1 MFLHDSETKFE
12 STHGGRLMHYFLG
25 TLRIIVILVIAMIF
39 LVALTAWDD
48 FFAPQRHFSN
58 HLEHFMQ

>member
-1 MFLHDSETKFE
+1 
-12 STHGGRLMHYFLG
+12 MHYFLG

-39 LVALTAWDD
+39 LIALTAWDD

-58 HLEHFMQ
+58 HIEHFMQ